1 MTEVV
6 EVNSLAE
13 VLADLERRG
22 IPEAQRIYPINDYL
36 SMKARLQNVPS
47 NGGFELTPFCNLDCK
62 MCYVHL
68 RPDQL
73 EPGQRLLTVDEWKN
87 LIDQAVDAG
96 MISADLTGGECL
108 TYPGFKEVY
117 LHLRSKGIRPA
128 VLTNGR
134 LLTEDM
140 VAFFAENPP
149 SVIQVTVYGSSDDAY
164 EKVCG
169 HRAFQEVMD
178 GIERAK
184 NAGLKVYC
192 TITPSRYM
200 QDDADALFEVLRA
213 KGVTYYLGG
222 SMLPARAETG
232 RALNEFS
239 VELDAYMSM
248 LKKERLYRA
257 TLKHDAE
264 AVEVPRYMPPFK
276 GELRGLPCGG
286 GHSGFHINWKGEM
299 CPCIAFSHTVHI
311 PIPEGGFLE
320 AWKKVGETMDTY
332 QAPVECRDCKLKER
346 CLSCPGEKS
355 MSGLDGELNK
365 AVCMRLK
372 QESEGNVPSMADDG
386 CTLRNMH

>member
-1 MTEVV
+1 MPEIV

-13 VLADLERRG
+13 VLADLEKRG
-22 IPEAQRIYPINDYL
+22 IPEAQRIYPINSFL
-36 SMKARLQNVPS
+36 SAKARIQNVPA
-47 NGGFELTPFCNLDCK
+47 NGSFELTPFCNLDCK

-73 EPGQRLLTVDEWKN
+73 EPGQRLLTVEEWKN
-87 LIDQAVDAG
+87 IIDQAVDAG
-96 MISADLTGGECL
+96 MISADVTGGECL

-169 HRAFQEVMD
+169 HRVFHEVMD

-200 QDDADALFEVLRA
+200 QEDVDAIFEALHSRNVS
-213 KGVTYYLGG
+213 YYLGG

-232 RALNEFS
+232 RELDEFS
-239 VELDAYMSM
+239 VEVDVFMSM
-248 LKKERLYRA
+248 LAKERQFRA
-257 TLKHDAE
+257 TLKNEVEIAE
-264 AVEVPRYMPPFK
+264 APRYIPPLK
-276 GELRGLPCGG
+276 GELHGLPCGG

-299 CPCIAFSHTVHI
+299 CPCIAFSHTVHYLI
-311 PIPEGGFLE
+311 SENGFLDT
-320 AWKKVGETMDTY
+320 WKNIGKTMDTY
-332 QAPVECRDCKLKER
+332 QEPAECSDCKLKER
-346 CLSCPGEKS
+346 CLSCPGEKA
-355 MSGLDGELNK
+355 MGGLDRKLNR
-365 AVCMRLK
+365 AVCLRL
-372 QESEGNVPSMADDG
+372 ESKINGKMSAIAEDD
-386 CTLRNMH
+386 CIL

>member
-1 MTEVV
+1 MAEVI

-22 IPEAQRIYPINDYL
+22 IPEEQRIYPINEYL
-36 SMKARLQNVPS
+36 SMKARFQNVPA

-73 EPGQRLLTVDEWKN
+73 EPGQRLLTVEEWKN
-87 LIDQAVDAG
+87 IIDQAVDAG
-96 MISADLTGGECL
+96 MISADVTGGECL

-134 LLTEDM
+134 LLTEEM
-140 VAFFAENPP
+140 VAFFVENPP

-169 HRAFQEVMD
+169 HRVFQEVMD

-200 QDDADALFEVLRA
+200 QDDAERLFELLRSKNVA
-213 KGVTYYLGG
+213 YYLGS

-232 RALNEFS
+232 RELEEFG
-239 VELDAYMSM
+239 VEIDAYISM
-248 LKKERLYRA
+248 LAKERQYRA
-257 TLKHDAE
+257 TLKNE
-264 AVEVPRYMPPFK
+264 GKTIEVPRYAPPLK

-299 CPCIAFSHTVHI
+299 CPCIAFSHTVHY
-311 PIPEGGFLE
+311 PIPENDFLDV
-320 AWKKVGETMDTY
+320 WKKIGEEMDSY
-332 QAPVECRDCKLKER
+332 QVPDECIGCKNKPY
-346 CLSCPGEKS
+346 CQSCPGEIS
-355 MSGLDGELNK
+355 MGSLNGRLNK
-365 AVCMRLK
+365 AVCLRL
-372 QESEGNVPSMADDG
+372 SRAINVKDNSG
-386 CTLRNMH
+386 E